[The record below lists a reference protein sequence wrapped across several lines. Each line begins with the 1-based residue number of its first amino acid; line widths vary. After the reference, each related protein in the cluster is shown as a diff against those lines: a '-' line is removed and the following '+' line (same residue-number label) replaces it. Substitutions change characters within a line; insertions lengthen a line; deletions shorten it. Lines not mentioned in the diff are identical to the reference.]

1 MSAAANPSPPRVDRL
16 VRDRFTLSLYTPFIA
31 WGWFLY
37 AFSPAVPLIAAEQQ
51 ISRGVA
57 GLHGTGMALGSVV
70 TGLTSHAM
78 TRRIGRR
85 GQALVGAGLTA
96 LGVTLLL
103 AVPVT
108 AVTVLACAIAG
119 SGGTYLVTAA
129 QPALLQH
136 HGRRGTAAVTEG
148 NALGAGVGLLAP
160 LALGAF
166 VAAGLGWRPAVSIE
180 IGAVLVVALLV
191 LRLPRGGAM
200 GTGEVAASSSAS
212 RAGPT
217 RARFPRAFWLYWTAM
232 VCGVAVEFA
241 TAFWASDLVIQQT
254 GAPASL
260 AAASVSALV
269 LGMAASRFVVGPLSS
284 RRSPGGLLLVGFGV
298 AGLGWIL
305 LWTATSPAVAVLG
318 LVLAGFG
325 YGTHYPLAVALALG
339 GSGGRPDAGQG
350 FLTLG
355 GGLAVGLA
363 PFLLGGAADLVG
375 PHRAFLLVPVI
386 LAIGGTA
393 VAIAVKDNV
402 RPTALRRALRL
413 P

>member
-1 MSAAANPSPPRVDRL
+1 MSDSSTPSPPRLDRF

-37 AFSPAVPLIAAEQQ
+37 AFSPAVPLIAAEQG

-96 LGVTLLL
+96 LGVLLLL

-108 AVTVLACAIAG
+108 AITVLACAITGA
-119 SGGTYLVTAA
+119 GGTYMVTAA
-129 QPALLQH
+129 QPSLLQH
-136 HGRRGTAAVTEG
+136 HGRNGTAAVTEG
-148 NALGAGVGLLAP
+148 NALGAAVGLLAP

-180 IGAVLVVALLV
+180 IVAVVVVALLV
-191 LRLPRGGAM
+191 LRLPRDGAM
-200 GTGEVAASSSAS
+200 GHGEVAPAPVGEPGS
-212 RAGPT
+212 T
-217 RARFPRAFWLYWTAM
+217 RERFPRAFWLYWTAM

-241 TAFWASDLVIQQT
+241 TTFWASDLVIQQT
-254 GAPASL
+254 DAPASV

-269 LGMAASRFVVGPLSS
+269 LGMATSRFVVGPLSTH
-284 RRSPGGLLLVGFGV
+284 RSPGGLLLVGFGV

-305 LWTATSPAVAVLG
+305 LWTATSPLVAVLG
-318 LVLAGFG
+318 LVLAGLG

-350 FLTLG
+350 LLTLG

-363 PFLLGGAADLVG
+363 PFLLGAAADLIG
-375 PHRAFLLVPVI
+375 PHQAFLLVPVL

-393 VAIAVKDNV
+393 VAVAVKDHV

>member
-1 MSAAANPSPPRVDRL
+1 MRAPRTPAPPRVDRF
-16 VRDRFTLSLYTPFIA
+16 VRDRFTLSLYTPFVA

-37 AFSPAVPLIAAEQQ
+37 AFSPAVPLIAAEQG

-70 TGLTSHAM
+70 TGLTSHAL

-103 AVPVT
+103 AVPLTV
-108 AVTVLACAIAG
+108 VTVLACAIAG

-136 HGRRGTAAVTEG
+136 HGRNGTAAVTEG
-148 NALGAGVGLLAP
+148 NALGAAVGLLAP

-200 GTGEVAASSSAS
+200 GHGEVVAASTH
-212 RAGPT
+212 GPGST
-217 RARFPRAFWLYWTAM
+217 RTRFPRAFWLYWTAM

-241 TAFWASDLVIQQT
+241 TTFWASDLVIQQT
-254 GAPASL
+254 DAPVSL

-269 LGMAASRFVVGPLSS
+269 LGMAAARFVVGPLSTH
-284 RRSPGGLLLVGFGV
+284 RSPGGLLLIGFGV
-298 AGLGWIL
+298 ATLGWVL
-305 LWTATSPAVAVLG
+305 LWTATSPLVAMLG
-318 LVLAGFG
+318 LVLAGLG

-350 FLTLG
+350 LLTLG

-375 PHRAFLLVPVI
+375 PHQAFLLVPLL

>member
-1 MSAAANPSPPRVDRL
+1 MTGATTSAAPPAGRL
-16 VRDRFTLSLYTPFIA
+16 VRDRFTLSLYSPFIA

-37 AFSPAVPLIAAEQQ
+37 AFSPAVPLIAAEQE

-85 GQALVGAGLTA
+85 GQALVGAALTA
-96 LGVTLLL
+96 LGVALLL

-108 AVTVLACAIAG
+108 AVTVLACVVAG

-136 HGRRGTAAVTEG
+136 QGRAGTAAVTEG
-148 NALGAGVGLLAP
+148 NALGAAVGLLAP

-180 IGAVLVVALLV
+180 ILAVLVVALLV
-191 LRLPRGGAM
+191 LRLPGGGAL
-200 GTGEVAASSSAS
+200 GHGEAVLAAPEPGG
-212 RAGPT
+212 RT
-217 RARFPRAFWLYWTAM
+217 RTRFPRAFWLYWTAM

-241 TAFWASDLVIQQT
+241 TTFWASDLVIQQT
-254 GAPASL
+254 DAPAGV

-269 LGMAASRFVVGPLSS
+269 LGMAAARFVVGPMSTH
-284 RRSPGGLLLVGFGV
+284 RSPGGLLLAGFAV
-298 AGLGWIL
+298 AGLGWVV
-305 LWTATSPAVAVLG
+305 LWTATSPAVAVIG
-318 LVLAGFG
+318 LVLAGLG

-350 FLTLG
+350 LLTLG

-375 PHRAFLLVPVI
+375 PHQAFLLVPVI

-393 VAIAVKDNV
+393 VAIAVKDHA

>member
-1 MSAAANPSPPRVDRL
+1 MSVRPTSRSTADRF
-16 VRDRFTLSLYTPFIA
+16 VRDRFTLSLYAPFIA

-37 AFSPAVPLIAAEQQ
+37 AFSPAVPLIAVEQG

-85 GQALVGAGLTA
+85 GQAVVGAGLTA
-96 LGVTLLL
+96 LGVALLL
-103 AVPVT
+103 TVPVT
-108 AVTVLACAIAG
+108 VVTVLACVVAG
-119 SGGTYLVTAA
+119 AGGTYLVTAA

-136 HGRRGTAAVTEG
+136 QKRFGTAAVTEG
-148 NALGAGVGLLAP
+148 NALGAAVGLLAP

-180 IGAVLVVALLV
+180 IVLAVAVAMLV
-191 LRLPRGGAM
+191 LRLPRGGAL
-200 GTGEVAASSSAS
+200 GHGESVAVPVASATAV
-212 RAGPT
+212 RV
-217 RARFPRAFWLYWTAM
+217 RFPRAFWLYWTAM
-232 VCGVAVEFA
+232 VSGVAVEFA
-241 TAFWASDLVIQQT
+241 TTFWASDLVIQQT
-254 GAPASL
+254 DAPASV

-269 LGMAASRFVVGPLSS
+269 LGMATARFVVGPLSTH
-284 RRSPGGLLLVGFGV
+284 RSPGGLLLVGFAV

-305 LWTATSPAVAVLG
+305 LWTATSPVVAVLG
-318 LVLAGFG
+318 LVVTGLGF
-325 YGTHYPLAVALALG
+325 GTHYPLAVALALG

-350 FLTLG
+350 LLTLG
-355 GGLAVGLA
+355 SGVAVGLA

-375 PHRAFLLVPVI
+375 PHQAFLLVPAI
-386 LAIGGTA
+386 LAVGGTA
-393 VAIAVKDNV
+393 VAIAIKDDAK
-402 RPTALRRALRL
+402 PTALRRALRL

>member
-1 MSAAANPSPPRVDRL
+1 MSRPATSTAPPVGRL

-37 AFSPAVPLIAAEQQ
+37 AFSPAVPLIAAEQD

-78 TRRIGRR
+78 TRRFGRR
-85 GQALVGAGLTA
+85 GQAIFGAALTA
-96 LGVTLLL
+96 VGVALLL
-103 AVPVT
+103 TVPVT
-108 AVTVLACAIAG
+108 VVTVLACVVAG

-136 HGRRGTAAVTEG
+136 HGRAGTAAVTEG
-148 NALGAGVGLLAP
+148 NALGAAVGLLAP

-166 VAAGLGWRPAVSIE
+166 VAAGMGWRPAVSFE
-180 IGAVLVVALLV
+180 IGAALIVAVLV
-191 LRLPRGGAM
+191 LRLPSGGSL
-200 GTGEVAASSSAS
+200 GHGEAAVTSPDQGA
-212 RAGPT
+212 

-254 GAPASL
+254 DAPASV

-269 LGMAASRFVVGPLSS
+269 LGMASARFVVGPLSTH
-284 RRSPGGLLLVGFGV
+284 RSPGGLLLIGFGV
-298 AGLGWIL
+298 AGLGWIV
-305 LWTATSPAVAVLG
+305 LWTATSPAVAVIG
-318 LVLAGFG
+318 LVLAGLG

-386 LAIGGTA
+386 LGIGGTA
-393 VAIAVKDNV
+393 VAFAVKDHV
-402 RPTALRRALRL
+402 RPTALRRALHL